1 MPRINKSSTLEVE
14 RLLDLLR
21 SNDITSYKN
30 SENEFL
36 KDVAKM
42 ITIYDKD
49 EIMRLQVEQNRDAVR
64 QLNSIKEYS
73 KNQGIEEGKKET
85 AKNMLKDG
93 MPLEMIS
100 KYTGLSIEEI
110 EKLK

>member
-64 QLNSIKEYS
+64 QLNSIKEYA

-85 AKNMLKDG
+85 AKNMLSKG
-93 MPLEMIS
+93 MDVVLIS
-100 KYTGLSIEEI
+100 ECTGLSIEEI
-110 EKLK
+110 KQIK